1 MNVQA
6 RAGQNWVADDG
17 HWTEGR
23 RGDGVAPAE
32 VGGAVRRHAGLV
44 ATFVALGVLA
54 GAAVWW
60 WSSPS
65 YSATSVVTLQA
76 ITSDP
81 YAGNTRP
88 ADLVNTASEADLL
101 RSTAV
106 AADVRS
112 RLGLR
117 RTSTELL
124 DQVEVAVP
132 ADSLSLQ
139 VTATDAEPLVA
150 QRLADAFAASYLDR
164 RQATARR
171 SVDRQ
176 LAAVDARLVEQRRVL
191 TNAVTVQQTTPP
203 TSPEHASA
211 VADADLARSRIDALE
226 AERAQLTAVDT
237 TPGEVAVA
245 AARPLR
251 PSGVPG
257 WLQALGAGLLVA
269 LVGVLLAYWVDSSS
283 ARRAVVLSSSTP
295 GPPVPGAR
303 NDAAGTR
310 APEVA
315 AR

>member
-60 WSSPS
+60 WSSPT
-65 YSATSVVTLQA
+65 YSATTVVTLQA

-81 YAGNTRP
+81 YAGNSRP

-132 ADSLSLQ
+132 TDSLSLQ
-139 VTATDAEPLVA
+139 VTATDAQPLVA

-171 SVDRQ
+171 AVDRQ
-176 LAAVDARLVEQRRVL
+176 LAAVDARLTEQRRVL

-203 TSPEHASA
+203 TSPEHAAA

-226 AERAQLTAVDT
+226 AGRAQLTAVDT

-245 AARPLR
+245 AARPLH
-251 PSGVPG
+251 PAGVPA

-269 LVGVLLAYWVDSSS
+269 LVGVLLAYWVDPSS
-283 ARRAVVLSSSTP
+283 ARRAVAPAPPTT

-303 NDAAGTR
+303 HDAAGAR
-310 APEVA
+310 APEAVA
-315 AR
+315 G

>member
-6 RAGQNWVADDG
+6 RAGQNWVVDDG
-17 HWTEGR
+17 HWSEGR

-54 GAAVWW
+54 GAAVGW
-60 WSSPS
+60 WSTPS
-65 YSATSVVTLQA
+65 YAATTVVTLQA

-117 RTSTELL
+117 RTTSDLL
-124 DQVEVAVP
+124 DEVSVAVP

-139 VTATDAEPLVA
+139 VTATDPQPLVA

-176 LAAVDARLVEQRRVL
+176 LAAVDARLTEQRRVL
-191 TNAVTVQQTTPP
+191 TNAVTVQQTTAP
-203 TSPEHASA
+203 TSPEHAA
-211 VADADLARSRIDALE
+211 GVADADLARSRIGALE
-226 AERAQLTAVDT
+226 SERAQLTAVDT
-237 TPGEVAVA
+237 TPGEIAVA
-245 AARPLR
+245 AARPR
-251 PSGVPG
+251 QPAGVPG
-257 WLQALGAGLLVA
+257 WLQGLGAGVLVA
-269 LVGVLLAYWVDSSS
+269 LMGVLLAYWLDSSS
-283 ARRAVVLSSSTP
+283 ARAVPQPPPTAP
-295 GPPVPGAR
+295 GPPAQRDGAPVR
-303 NDAAGTR
+303 T
-310 APEVA
+310 PEVLA
-315 AR
+315 G

>member
-23 RGDGVAPAE
+23 RGDGVAPTE
-32 VGGAVRRHAGLV
+32 LGGAVRRHSGLV
-44 ATFVALGVLA
+44 AVFVALGVVA

-60 WSSPS
+60 WSSPA

-117 RTSTELL
+117 RTATELL
-124 DQVEVAVP
+124 EQVEVAVP

-139 VTATDAEPLVA
+139 VTATDPEPLVA
-150 QRLADAFAASYLDR
+150 QRLADAFSVSYLDR

-176 LAAVDARLVEQRRVL
+176 VAAVDARLTEQRRLL
-191 TNAVTVQQTTPP
+191 TNAVTVQQTAPP
-203 TSPEHASA
+203 TSPEHAA
-211 VADADLARSRIDALE
+211 GVADADLARSRISALE
-226 AERAQLTAVDT
+226 TTRAQLTAVDT

-245 AARPLR
+245 AARPQR

-257 WLQALGAGLLVA
+257 WLQALGAWLL
-269 LVGVLLAYWVDSSS
+269 LTLLGVLLAVWVDSAGRSAAPSS
-283 ARRAVVLSSSTP
+283 PSA

-303 NDAAGTR
+303 TEGVRASEVMAG
-310 APEVA
+310 
-315 AR
+315 

>member
-60 WSSPS
+60 WSSPT
-65 YSATSVVTLQA
+65 YSATTVVTLQA

-132 ADSLSLQ
+132 TDSLSLQ
-139 VTATDAEPLVA
+139 VTATDAQPLVA

-171 SVDRQ
+171 AVDRQ
-176 LAAVDARLVEQRRVL
+176 LAAVDARLTEQRRVL

-203 TSPEHASA
+203 TSPEHAAA

-226 AERAQLTAVDT
+226 AGRAQLTAVDT

-245 AARPLR
+245 AARPLH
-251 PSGVPG
+251 PAGVPA

-269 LVGVLLAYWVDSSS
+269 LVGVLLAYWVDPSS
-283 ARRAVVLSSSTP
+283 ARRAVAPAPPTT

-303 NDAAGTR
+303 HDAAGAR
-310 APEVA
+310 APEAVA
-315 AR
+315 G

>member
-32 VGGAVRRHAGLV
+32 LGGAVRRHAGLV
-44 ATFVALGVLA
+44 ATFVALGMLA

-60 WSSPS
+60 WSSPT

-88 ADLVNTASEADLL
+88 ADLVNPASEADLL

-117 RTSTELL
+117 RTTADLL
-124 DQVEVAVP
+124 DAVTVAVP

-139 VTATDAEPLVA
+139 VTATDPQPLVA
-150 QRLADAFAASYLDR
+150 QRLADAFSASYLDR

-171 SVDRQ
+171 SVERQ
-176 LAAVDARLVEQRRVL
+176 VAAVDARLVEQRRLL
-191 TNAVTVQQTTPP
+191 TNAVTVQQTAAP
-203 TSPEHASA
+203 TSPERAAA
-211 VADADLARSRIDALE
+211 VADADLARSRISALE
-226 AERAQLTAVDT
+226 TTRAQLTAVDT
-237 TPGEVAVA
+237 TPGQIAVA
-245 AARPLR
+245 APRPQN
-251 PSGVPG
+251 PAGVPG
-257 WLQALGAGLLVA
+257 WLQALGAALLIA
-269 LVGVLLAYWVDSSS
+269 LLGILLAVWMDSTSTRRHAMHSS
-283 ARRAVVLSSSTP
+283 PTSGGP
-295 GPPVPGAR
+295 GTGTRNGGAPAR
-303 NDAAGTR
+303 NSEVMAG
-310 APEVA
+310 
-315 AR
+315 